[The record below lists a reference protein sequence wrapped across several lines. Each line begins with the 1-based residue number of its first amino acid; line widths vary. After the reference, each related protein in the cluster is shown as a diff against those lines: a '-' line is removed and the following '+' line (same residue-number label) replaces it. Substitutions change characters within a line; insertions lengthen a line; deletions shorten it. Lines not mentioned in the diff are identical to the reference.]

1 MAVGHT
7 GHNRDRNLLEE
18 DTPSLDT
25 GALGVQDAYHTGQ
38 GPSWD
43 ELHPE
48 CPYHQVSLVAA
59 ETSYL
64 VVGDGNPAAHEGE
77 AWKSIA
83 REGCSDSPLVSVVG

>member
-1 MAVGHT
+1 MRPIAENRNAAVGRT
-7 GHNRDRNLLEE
+7 GHNRDRKLLEE

-59 ETSYL
+59 EPSYL
-64 VVGDGNPAAHEGE
+64 VVGDGNPAAHEEE
-77 AWKSIA
+77 AWKCIV
-83 REGCSDSPLVSVVG
+83 REGC